1 VARVINL
8 LAKEDSHM
16 SLKEFLCSRF
26 YRDGGWELCKGE
38 LVLMSP
44 ARESHSHISSRISH
58 LFQSYIEAKNLLCKA
73 YDSDAA
79 LRLWD
84 DDSFIQPDVSI
95 CCDQSKIMDGWFLS
109 VPEIVIEVLSD
120 STKKYDLGEKLE
132 IYKAFGAKEYWAV
145 DIEQRQIRVEYF
157 DDDVMRIYRSGDM
170 TKSRFFSDLEIP
182 VDDVFKYL

>member
-1 VARVINL
+1 MSVINL

-16 SLKEFLCSRF
+16 TLKEFLCSKF
-26 YRDGGWELCKGE
+26 YHDGGWELCKGE

-44 ARESHSHISSRISH
+44 ARESHSHIASRISY
-58 LFQSYIEAKNLLCKA
+58 LFQSHIEAKNLQCKT

-84 DDSFIQPDVSI
+84 DDSFIQPDVSV
-95 CCDQSKIMDGWFLS
+95 CCNGAKIVDGWFLS
-109 VPEIVIEVLSD
+109 VPEIVIEILSA

-132 IYKAFGAKEYWAV
+132 IYKAFGAREYWAV
-145 DIEQRQIRVEYF
+145 DIEKRQIRVEYF
-157 DDDVMRIYRSGDM
+157 ADDVMRIYRSGDIIR
-170 TKSRFFSDLEIP
+170 SRFFNELEMP